1 MKEYL
6 IEVKVN
12 DGDTGELVEKVRF
25 IQSDEDGKFEDADA
39 LLEHISSEDFEKF
52 DDIVDEHREYERE
65 ESDVYR
71 VSVVELVNE

>member
-25 IQSDEDGKFEDADA
+25 IYSDEDGKFEDADA
-39 LLEHISSEDFEKF
+39 LLEYISSEDFEKF

-71 VSVVELVNE
+71 VLVVELVNE